1 MSRKRARIDSE
12 EEKQSLKNDAEL
24 WLEDGSI
31 IVVARN
37 IRFCVY
43 KGVLAEHSPVFAD
56 MFSFPQP
63 TQSEGESANASSASP
78 ELPVVHLDDSPE
90 DLRHVFR
97 AILPRKQATFIHT
110 QQHAPTFHEISA
122 YARLGHK
129 YQIDTLLDQSL
140 EYLENYFTDDLDA
153 WIANEFVIPLHFR
166 RVHAIGVVNIARLTG
181 RDILLPIALAVC
193 TTLDGDR
200 LVRGFRRE
208 DGSMETLRRD
218 DLVRCINGKQYLMQD
233 GTAVA
238 LSTFTHATATR
249 CHSRDLCQ
257 STMMRLL
264 VSYRLEPEMIANDH
278 PFRRWSAFTEGWLEG
293 AGYICMNC
301 LLELEKRF
309 YEEQWAVWKR
319 LPKTFGVDVE
329 DWGQKKPAILDSEEE
344 D

>member
-1 MSRKRARIDSE
+1 MRPQHR
-12 EEKQSLKNDAEL
+12 QSYLLCTWTTAPKIF
-24 WLEDGSI
+24 G
-31 IVVARN
+31 
-37 IRFCVY
+37 
-43 KGVLAEHSPVFAD
+43 
-56 MFSFPQP
+56 MFSVPFSLGNRQR
-63 TQSEGESANASSASP
+63 ECYASASINRSSRCLTFP
-78 ELPVVHLDDSPE
+78 MRS
-90 DLRHVFR
+90 
-97 AILPRKQATFIHT
+97 FIHT

-140 EYLENYFTDDLDA
+140 EYLETYFTDDLDA
-153 WIANEFVIPLHFR
+153 WIASEFLIPLNFR

-344 D
+344 VRITFTPHYDCKGTDTNIGLRCLIVSQPVPGRSTIVVAFHVISKM